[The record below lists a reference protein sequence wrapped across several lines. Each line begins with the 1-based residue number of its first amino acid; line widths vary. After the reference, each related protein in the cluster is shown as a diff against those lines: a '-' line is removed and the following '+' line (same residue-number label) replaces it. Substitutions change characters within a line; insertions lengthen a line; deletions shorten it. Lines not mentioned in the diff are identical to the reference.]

1 MRTLGVAREESL
13 DPEPSRSENAMRAV
27 RMSVALALLA
37 ALLVQSIVALAAP
50 REARAGGRPPAATL
64 REYFPSPQR
73 SQPVG
78 PPARYTPGHVQ
89 PAKDPRH
96 C

>member
-1 MRTLGVAREESL
+1 MRSPGVAREESFG
-13 DPEPSRSENAMRAV
+13 PEPSRSEVVMRAV

-50 REARAGGRPPAATL
+50 REARAGGRPAETIHQ
-64 REYFPSPQR
+64 YFPSPQR